1 MHKKK
6 TVQVKPSLHQKL
18 SASPCIPERPAV
30 DHSDDSLPCC
40 TELVLLELQAV
51 HLAASPPWGERFLK
65 AGFIFVLP
73 FFFPPPLSRGAFC
86 CEPAKPVLDAQAHVL
101 QRCKHGFL
109 QGTVGS
115 LLHMGARLMPS
126 SIPIPRAEGPSMPRS
141 WLCSSSINNRRGTKQ
156 RFRKDLP
163 HVWLWQ
169 HLIPLREPKNS

>member
-1 MHKKK
+1 MLHR
-6 TVQVKPSLHQKL
+6 TRAAGAPSCAFGCFSPLGRTL
-18 SASPCIPERPAV
+18 SKGWFYF
-30 DHSDDSLPCC
+30 C
-40 TELVLLELQAV
+40 TAFF
-51 HLAASPPWGERFLK
+51 PP
-65 AGFIFVLP
+65 
-73 FFFPPPLSRGAFC
+73 PPPLSRGAFC